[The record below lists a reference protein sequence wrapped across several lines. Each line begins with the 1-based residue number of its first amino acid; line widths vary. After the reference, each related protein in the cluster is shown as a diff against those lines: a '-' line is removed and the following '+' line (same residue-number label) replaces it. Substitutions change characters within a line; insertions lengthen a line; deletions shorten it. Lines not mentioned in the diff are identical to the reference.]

1 MTDGTHL
8 GVDLSPLPSI
18 VSSMA
23 TDQDQQA
30 LAKFFASVLTLGVG
44 HAYLAA
50 RLTYMTRWGNARR
63 VEREQ
68 AARALAVQ
76 AERERR
82 YAAIGV
88 VPRDIF

>member
-1 MTDGTHL
+1 MAHIWGI
-8 GVDLSPLPSI
+8 DLSLLPSI

-23 TDQDQQA
+23 THQDEQA
-30 LAKFFASVLTLGVG
+30 LAKFFAAVFTLGLG

-63 VEREQ
+63 VEQER

-76 AERERR
+76 AERARR

>member
-1 MTDGTHL
+1 
-8 GVDLSPLPSI
+8 
-18 VSSMA
+18 MA
-23 TDQDQQA
+23 TQQDQEA
-30 LAKFFASVLTLGVG
+30 AAKFFVAVFTLGIP

-63 VEREQ
+63 VERER

-82 YAAIGV
+82 YAAIGIV
-88 VPRDIF
+88 YRDIFDD